1 VGLSIGTA
9 LAFSSATFPVIDA
22 PLFTRVW
29 HLLLPL
35 SAYIKLQTQQ
45 QFIGSPLSVSVWPLA
60 TLLLMAVVAGGIGG
74 LRLIAFAR
82 TPEAAQ
88 PAGADA

>member
-1 VGLSIGTA
+1 
-9 LAFSSATFPVIDA
+9 
-22 PLFTRVW
+22 
-29 HLLLPL
+29 
-35 SAYIKLQTQQ
+35 
-45 QFIGSPLSVSVWPLA
+45 
-60 TLLLMAVVAGGIGG
+60 MAMVAGGVGG